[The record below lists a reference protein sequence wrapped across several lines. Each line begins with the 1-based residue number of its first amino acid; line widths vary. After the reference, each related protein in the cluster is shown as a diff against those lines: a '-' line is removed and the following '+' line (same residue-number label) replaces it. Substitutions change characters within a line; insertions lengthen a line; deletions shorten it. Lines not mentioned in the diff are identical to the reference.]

1 MGERTGLLIGF
12 LTVNWGLKPVQGGQ
26 DTYFRVEYMF
36 EEWVFRWIGYSWKL
50 VLYCATVILF
60 YYFSRIFS
68 DSFLMEGLSHYIV
81 LPNSFPLSTCLLSNN
96 HLFKLINSCRVT
108 NCNPN
113 PKELGNKPN
122 KPNTIN
128 L

>member
-1 MGERTGLLIGF
+1 MKKKKLLMTNKECFIN
-12 LTVNWGLKPVQGGQ
+12 TKI
-26 DTYFRVEYMF
+26 Y
-36 EEWVFRWIGYSWKL
+36 
-50 VLYCATVILF
+50 
-60 YYFSRIFS
+60 
-68 DSFLMEGLSHYIV
+68 
-81 LPNSFPLSTCLLSNN
+81 LLSNN